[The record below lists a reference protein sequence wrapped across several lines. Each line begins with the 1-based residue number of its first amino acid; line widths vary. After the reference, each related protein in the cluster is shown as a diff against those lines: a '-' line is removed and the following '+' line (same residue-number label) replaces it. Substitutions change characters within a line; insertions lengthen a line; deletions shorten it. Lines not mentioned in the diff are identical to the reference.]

1 MGERGFCAYMGEPGQ
16 MDLLWDSRKKTIGK
30 CEVWPIGRKK
40 NKIQQGNLFRFVHA
54 NKITF
59 PSKKEKKGGK
69 ECLSFLMV
77 LFTEYSCTQRK
88 SSKMEKKKREK
99 KLGTTTL
106 ASSRFP
112 ASQPAKKEIY
122 VKKNVFFFSPIR
134 IP

>member
-1 MGERGFCAYMGEPGQ
+1 
-16 MDLLWDSRKKTIGK
+16 
-30 CEVWPIGRKK
+30 
-40 NKIQQGNLFRFVHA
+40 
-54 NKITF
+54 
-59 PSKKEKKGGK
+59 
-69 ECLSFLMV
+69 MV

-88 SSKMEKKKREK
+88 SSKMGKKEREK